1 MKAIFRGLVAVTCM
15 TFSLAVFAQG
25 EIKTEKQKF
34 SYTVGIQMAAGVKRQ
49 GLDLDIDVLKR
60 AIDDVFAGR
69 EPQLTMDEMQQVLGD
84 YQQQEMAKVKAVA
97 EENRKTGEAFLAKN
111 RKDKNVTETKDG
123 IQYSIINAGKG
134 KKPKSTDTVVVNY
147 RGTLINGDEFDSS
160 YKRGQPAT
168 FPVNGVIRG
177 WQEILPLMPVGS
189 KWHVVIPSDL
199 AYGPQGA
206 GGHIG
211 PNETLV
217 FDIELLEIK

>member
-1 MKAIFRGLVAVTCM
+1 M
-15 TFSLAVFAQG
+15 TFSLASFAKG
-25 EIKTEKQKF
+25 DLNTEKEKF

-49 GLDLDIDVLKR
+49 GLDLDIDVMKR

-69 EPQLTMDEMQQVLGD
+69 EPQLTMDEMQQVLSSF
-84 YQQQEMAKVKAVA
+84 QQKEMDKLKAQA
-97 EENRKTGEAFLAKN
+97 DENKAAGEAFLAKN

-123 IQYSIINAGKG
+123 IQYTIVTAGKG
-134 KKPKSTDTVVVNY
+134 QKPKSTDTVVVNY
-147 RGTLINGDEFDSS
+147 RGTLINGEEFDSS

-177 WQEILPLMPVGS
+177 WQEVLQLMPAGS
-189 KWHVVIPSDL
+189 KWHVVIPSEL

-211 PNETLV
+211 PNEALI